1 MALQVAISCTC
12 LLAVV
17 GLIGLILKH
26 RAEILARADT
36 HFDVSAMLANAM
48 RDQNQQ
54 ANNNEAED
62 DDRDG
67 DQEDLPETNQ

>member
-1 MALQVAISCTC
+1 MRTLNSFTVALQVAISCTC

-26 RAEILARADT
+26 RAEILARSDT
-36 HFDVSAMLANAM
+36 HLDVSSMLANAM

-54 ANNNEAED
+54 GNQAEED
-62 DDRDG
+62 DD
-67 DQEDLPETNQ
+67 QED

>member
-36 HFDVSAMLANAM
+36 HLDVNSMLANAM

-54 ANNNEAED
+54 GNNQAD
-62 DDRDG
+62 DD
-67 DQEDLPETNQ
+67 

>member
-36 HFDVSAMLANAM
+36 HLDVNSMLANAM

-54 ANNNEAED
+54 GNNQAGD
-62 DDRDG
+62 D
-67 DQEDLPETNQ
+67 